1 MSRCGLP
8 GMPVRLQCSY
18 LSAMTFKDRPVL
30 GVIAC
35 NRVVET
41 QSAQAVMTRYLVSAL
56 KYADAAALLVPA
68 MPELMH
74 AKEIAPRL
82 DGILLTGTPSN
93 LDPKRYGVIVDDAP
107 GPFDPGRD
115 EMTAHL
121 IEAMLEAGKPVFG
134 ICRGFQELNVA
145 FGGTLRRDMADNP
158 DLIPHHAPSQQTF
171 AEYFEHIHPVNLV
184 EGGVLER
191 AYKADSIDVVSV
203 HYQGVEKLG
212 AGLTV
217 EATAPDG
224 VVEAISANMNGATI
238 LAVQWHPEWKAHEN
252 PQSQTFFK
260 LLGRALRREPLVSR

>member
-1 MSRCGLP
+1 
-8 GMPVRLQCSY
+8 V
-18 LSAMTFKDRPVL
+18 TTIRPVL

-35 NRVVET
+35 NRTVET
-41 QSAQAVMTRYLVSAL
+41 QSAQTVMTRYLVSAL

-121 IEAMLEAGKPVFG
+121 IEAMLDDGKPVFG

-158 DLIPHHAPSQQTF
+158 DLIAHHAPDDKSF
-171 AEYFEHIHPVNLV
+171 SEYFEHLHPVLLKD
-184 EGGVLER
+184 GGVLKR
-191 AYKADSIDVVSV
+191 AYQRDELDVVSV
-203 HYQGVEKLG
+203 HYQGVDKLG
-212 AGLTV
+212 AGLNV

-224 VVEAISANMNGATI
+224 VVEAISAEVNGATI